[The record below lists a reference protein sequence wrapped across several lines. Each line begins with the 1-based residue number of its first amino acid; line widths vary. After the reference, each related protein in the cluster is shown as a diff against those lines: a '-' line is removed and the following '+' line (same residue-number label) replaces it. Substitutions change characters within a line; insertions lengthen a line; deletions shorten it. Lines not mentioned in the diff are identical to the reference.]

1 MHSEG
6 STGSGAGDGTGMV
19 IAGRYHLQRQ
29 LGRGGM
35 GVVWE
40 AFDASL
46 DRKVAVKGLL
56 HPGAVSVDAQAEWV
70 SRARREARAIA
81 RIGHENVVAVHD
93 VIEDGNQVWIVME
106 LLNPRSLADL
116 LGEQQQLAVPHAAR
130 IGLQVLRG
138 LTAAHE
144 AGVLHR
150 DMKPHNILF
159 RSDGRALLMDFGI
172 ATFEGAVQVTR
183 THDVIGTAQY
193 LAPELLTRNPDQPH
207 PASTA
212 SDLWALGVTLYEMVE
227 GRRPF
232 NGQSSYEIWIAV
244 RDSPVPPMRYA
255 GPLTALIDALLHKD
269 PGQRPTAAE
278 AERTLRDVTRD
289 FATLDTPAAFRSPT
303 EPDRRVPA
311 ASNPAASN
319 PAASDPAASGP
330 AASGPAVS
338 VPAEPVARPEPPVR
352 PPVPSPARGG
362 QGRWKVPVAVLCT
375 ALLAGTGWFVW
386 GRPDESAAK
395 SGTAADKNES
405 TTEPRFKDTHAALW
419 FGVKADQPG
428 LSEKAGGSYEGF
440 EVDLA
445 KEIGREMGYSTD
457 PAKKEIRFYPVT
469 SSTRAKLVT
478 TKNRVDLVMATYSV
492 GDERKKSDGVDFAGT
507 YFDPLGALLVKKD
520 NFKNIDSRHDLEND
534 KSAEV
539 CTAAG
544 STYEQWIK
552 DEGVT
557 PEKNF
562 PSGYEECAKEV
573 TTKGNNVYAMAT
585 DDVIVAGYASKY
597 GNTKMVDTFDG
608 GAKGYGVAMDPSE
621 KGLKREVCRALSK
634 IMERREG
641 GISKWREL
649 YDQHLK
655 PLMPDEYKVEEPA
668 LTECDGQL

>member
-6 STGSGAGDGTGMV
+6 TTGNGAGMV
-19 IAGRYHLQRQ
+19 IAGRYHLQHQ

-56 HPGAVSVDAQAEWV
+56 YPGAVSVEAQAEWV

-81 RIGHENVVAVHD
+81 RIGHQNVVAVHD

-116 LGEQQQLAVPHAAR
+116 LREQQQLSVPHAAR
-130 IGLQVLRG
+130 IGLQVLHG
-138 LTAAHE
+138 LGAAHE

-183 THDVIGTAQY
+183 THEVIGTAQY
-193 LAPELLTRNPDQPH
+193 LAPELLTRDPDRPH

-232 NGQSSYEIWIAV
+232 NGQNSYEIWIAV

-255 GPLTALIDALLHKD
+255 GPLTSLIEALLQKD
-269 PGQRPTAAE
+269 PGQRPVAAE
-278 AERTLRDVTRD
+278 AERMLQDVTRD
-289 FATLDTPAAFRSPT
+289 FVALDGPAAGRPPT
-303 EPDRRVPA
+303 EPDRQ
-311 ASNPAASN
+311 
-319 PAASDPAASGP
+319 
-330 AASGPAVS
+330 VS
-338 VPAEPVARPEPPVR
+338 VPGPVASAPAEPVARPEPPAR
-352 PPVPSPARGG
+352 PPALSPERAGK
-362 QGRWKVPVAVLCT
+362 GRWKVPVAVLCT

-386 GRPDESAAK
+386 GRPDDSAAGK
-395 SGTAADKNES
+395 NVAADTADTADTADKKAKEV
-405 TTEPRFKDTHAALW
+405 RFQDGHDELW

-428 LSEKAGGSYEGF
+428 LSQKVGNAYEGF
-440 EVDLA
+440 EVDMA
-445 KEIGREMGYSTD
+445 KEIGSELGFGAD
-457 PAKKEIRFYPVT
+457 PKAKKRIRFYPVT
-469 SSTRAKLVT
+469 SSTRAPLVT

-492 GDERKKSDGVDFAGT
+492 GEEREKKDGVDFAGT

-520 NFKNIDSRHDLEND
+520 NFKNIESRHDLQND

-544 STYEQWIK
+544 STYEQWIR

-585 DDVIVAGYASKY
+585 DDVIVAGYASKF

-608 GAKGYGVAMDPSE
+608 GAKGYGVALDPSE
-621 KGLKREVCRALSK
+621 KDLKREVCRALSE
-634 IMERREG
+634 IMKKRDG
-641 GISKWREL
+641 GPSKWMEL
-649 YDQHLK
+649 YNKHLK
-655 PLMPDEYKVEEPA
+655 PLMPDEYKVEEPK
-668 LTECDGQL
+668 LTECEGLL

>member
-6 STGSGAGDGTGMV
+6 PTGSGTGDGTGLV
-19 IAGRYHLQRQ
+19 IAGRYHLRRR

-56 HPGAVSVDAQAEWV
+56 HPGAVSAGAQAEWV

-81 RIGHENVVAVHD
+81 RIGHPNVVAVHD

-106 LLNPRSLADL
+106 LLDPRSLADL
-116 LGEQQQLAVPHAAR
+116 LREQQQLSVPHAAR
-130 IGLQVLRG
+130 VGLQVLRG

-183 THDVIGTAQY
+183 THEVIGTAQY
-193 LAPELLTRNPDQPH
+193 LAPELLTRDPDRPH

-212 SDLWALGVTLYEMVE
+212 SDLWALGITLYEMVE

-255 GPLTALIDALLHKD
+255 GPLTALIEALLRKD
-269 PGQRPTAAE
+269 PGQRPVAAE
-278 AERTLRDVTRD
+278 AERMLREVTRD
-289 FATLDTPAAFRSPT
+289 FGGLDTPAAGRPPT
-303 EPDRRVPA
+303 EPA
-311 ASNPAASN
+311 AGPGAS
-319 PAASDPAASGP
+319 A
-330 AASGPAVS
+330 
-338 VPAEPVARPEPPVR
+338 PAEPVIR
-352 PPVPSPARGG
+352 PPERSPERRG

-386 GRPDESAAK
+386 GRPDDSPAK
-395 SGTAADKNES
+395 SGAAADKNM
-405 TTEPRFKDTHAALW
+405 TEPRYKDTHTALW

-428 LSEKAGGSYEGF
+428 LSEKTGNSYEGF
-440 EVDLA
+440 EIDMA
-445 KEIGREMGYSTD
+445 REIGREMGYSTD
-457 PAKKEIRFYPVT
+457 PEKKEIRFYPVT
-469 SSTRAKLVT
+469 SSTRAPMVT
-478 TKNRVDLVMATYSV
+478 TKDRVDLVMATYSV
-492 GDERKKSDGVDFAGT
+492 GEERKKRDGVEFAGT
-507 YFDPLGALLVKKD
+507 YFNPLGALLVKKD
-520 NFKNIDSRHDLEND
+520 NYKDINSRHDLKND
-534 KSAEV
+534 RSAEV

-544 STYEQWIK
+544 STYEQWIR

-557 PEKNF
+557 AEKNY
-562 PSGYEECAKEV
+562 PSGYEECAQEV
-573 TTKGNNVYAMAT
+573 TTRGNNVYAMAT
-585 DDVIVAGYASKY
+585 DDVIVAGYASKF

-608 GAKGYGVAMDPSE
+608 GAEGYGVALDPAE
-621 KGLKREVCRALSK
+621 KGLKGEVCRALSK
-634 IMERREG
+634 IMERPDG
-641 GISKWREL
+641 GLSKWMEL
-649 YDQHLK
+649 YDKHLK
-655 PLMPDEYKVEEPA
+655 PLMPDEYKVEEPK
-668 LTECDGQL
+668 LTECAGQL

>member
-19 IAGRYHLQRQ
+19 IAGRYHLRRR

-56 HPGAVSVDAQAEWV
+56 HPGAVSVGAQAEWV

-106 LLNPRSLADL
+106 LLSPRSLADL
-116 LGEQQQLAVPHAAR
+116 LREQQQLAVPHAAR

-138 LTAAHE
+138 LIAAHE

-183 THDVIGTAQY
+183 THEVIGTAQY
-193 LAPELLTRNPDQPH
+193 LAPELLTRDPDRPH

-255 GPLTALIDALLHKD
+255 GPLTALIEALLRKD
-269 PGQRPTAAE
+269 PGQRPVAAE
-278 AERTLRDVTRD
+278 AERMLRDVTRD
-289 FATLDTPAAFRSPT
+289 FVTLDTPAASGPPT
-303 EPDRRVPA
+303 EPERQVPA
-311 ASNPAASN
+311 SA
-319 PAASDPAASGP
+319 
-330 AASGPAVS
+330 
-338 VPAEPVARPEPPVR
+338 PAEPVVRPEPPAG
-352 PPVPSPARGG
+352 PPAASPGPSPVPSARGGG

-375 ALLAGTGWFVW
+375 ALLAGAGWFAW
-386 GRPDESAAK
+386 GRGDDAAERKGGSA
-395 SGTAADKNES
+395 TDKN
-405 TTEPRFKDTHAALW
+405 TTEPRFRATHDVLW
-419 FGVKADQPG
+419 IGVKKDQPG
-428 LSEKAGGSYEGF
+428 LSEEKSKGVYEGF

-445 KEIGREMGYSTD
+445 KAIGQEMGYSTD
-457 PAKKEIRFYPVT
+457 PAKKEIRFTEVT
-469 SSTRAKLVT
+469 SGTRASAVT
-478 TKNRVDLVMATYSV
+478 GDSAVDLVLATYSV
-492 GDERKKSDGVDFAGT
+492 GKDREEKDGVAFAGT
-507 YFDPLGALLVKKD
+507 YFQPRGALLVKK
-520 NFKNIDSRHDLEND
+520 NNYMGIDSLKDLLD
-534 KSAEV
+534 RTQPGGKGGARA
-539 CTAAG
+539 CTAK
-544 STYEQWIK
+544 SSFYDDWMKE
-552 DEGVT
+552 EGIT
-557 PEKNF
+557 PEKNLPAGF
-562 PSGYEECAKEV
+562 KECVAEV
-573 TTKGNNVYAMAT
+573 KTPGNDVYAMFT
-585 DDVIVAGYASKY
+585 DDVIAAGYAAEYK
-597 GNTKMVDTFDG
+597 NTKVAEIF
-608 GAKGYGVAMDPSE
+608 AAHVKGYGVAMDPRDP
-621 KGLKREVCRALSK
+621 GLKGEVCRALSR
-634 IMERREG
+634 IMEKREG
-641 GISKWREL
+641 GPSKWMEL
-649 YDQHLK
+649 YNQHLQ
-655 PLMPDEYKVEEPA
+655 PILHDERKVEEPE